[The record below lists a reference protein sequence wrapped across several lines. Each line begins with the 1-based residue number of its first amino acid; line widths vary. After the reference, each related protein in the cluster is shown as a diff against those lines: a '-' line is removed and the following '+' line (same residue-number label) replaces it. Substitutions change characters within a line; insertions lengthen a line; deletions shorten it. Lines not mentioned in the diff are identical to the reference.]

1 MSPSA
6 DTAAGRIRERNQAA
20 KLLWWW
26 RVPYL
31 AILAVAVALLWFT
44 LGGLP
49 GALVGIGIGSL
60 GVWVATMNPWDRRV
74 D

>member
-1 MSPSA
+1 MTG
-6 DTAAGRIRERNQAA
+6 DTAAERIHERNQAA

-26 RVPYL
+26 RIPYL
-31 AILAVAVALLWFT
+31 AILAVAVALLWIT

-49 GALVGIGIGSL
+49 GALVGIGVGAM
-60 GVWVATMNPWDRRV
+60 GVWVATMNPWNRRV